1 MTQTS
6 SSLNQRTM
14 KLLFAVFVFCNLL
27 MIMDTV
33 AYEETMPVDMCTFLK
48 WSGPCLKSKC
58 SDACIRSGYVDGVC
72 QNDATE
78 NADACYCFKHC

>member
-1 MTQTS
+1 
-6 SSLNQRTM
+6 
-14 KLLFAVFVFCNLL
+14 
-27 MIMDTV
+27 
-33 AYEETMPVDMCTFLK
+33 MPVDMCTFLK